1 LKLFSDLG
9 FVLGTQRTLKM
20 QAALSTA
27 PVYSYFF
34 AFDGGLGIAKL
45 ALQTQIEGKELIS
58 PFRHEDHRVLGRD
71 AARVL

>member
-9 FVLGTQRTLKM
+9 FVLGTQRSVEM
-20 QAALSTA
+20 QAARSTA

-45 ALQTQIEGKELIS
+45 ALQTQIEGK
-58 PFRHEDHRVLGRD
+58 R
-71 AARVL
+71 